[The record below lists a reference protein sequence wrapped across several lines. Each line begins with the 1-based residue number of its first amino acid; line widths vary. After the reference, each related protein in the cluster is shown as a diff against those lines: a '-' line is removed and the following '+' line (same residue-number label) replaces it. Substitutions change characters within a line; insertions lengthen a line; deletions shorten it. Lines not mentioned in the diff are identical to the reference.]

1 MGIEFT
7 IASKNLSFIRPLG
20 YGFPNGL
27 TGRPA
32 IAGIDAII
40 IAGGGSGGA
49 VSGQST
55 GGGGAGGFVQVS
67 NSTVTAGTALTVSVG
82 GGGDRSVV

>member
-7 IASKNLSFIRPLG
+7 IASKNLSFTRPLG

-32 IAGIDAII
+32 VAGIDAII
-40 IAGGGSGGA
+40 IAGGELCLAEVFVCAGDL
-49 VSGQST
+49 ST
-55 GGGGAGGFVQVS
+55 GFV
-67 NSTVTAGTALTVSVG
+67 
-82 GGGDRSVV
+82 